1 MLRLR
6 YITHCS
12 QILWI
17 FLSNIYSCHH
27 TFSDFQT
34 WGTVDVKF
42 YIVFSSVCRPAYF
55 GILTLFHLSG
65 RTNSAFN
72 YTYFKWTLMFK
83 SIDASQYFYT
93 DCLTNHLACLLF
105 SSYCHIG
112 IFCNLIYNKSLS
124 SSPAAFSEWSTWK
137 KKLASGTF
145 SQLWSSL
152 FCFLSFLSHPSPYFT
167 RFFCG
172 GLDLTSFY
180 WRFL

>member
-42 YIVFSSVCRPAYF
+42 YIVLLSVCRQAYF
-55 GILTLFHLSG
+55 GILTLFYLSG

-93 DCLTNHLACLLF
+93 DCLTNHMACLLLF
-105 SSYCHIG
+105 SSYCRIG

-137 KKLASGTF
+137 KNLQVGHFPSYD
-145 SQLWSSL
+145 LH
-152 FCFLSFLSHPSPYFT
+152 CFAFFPSFLIPPLIS
-167 RFFCG
+167 
-172 GLDLTSFY
+172 LDSFVVA
-180 WRFL
+180 

>member
-12 QILWI
+12 QILWT
-17 FLSNIYSCHH
+17 FLNNIYSCHH

-42 YIVFSSVCRPAYF
+42 YIVLSSVCRPAYF

-72 YTYFKWTLMFK
+72 YTYFKWTLMSK
-83 SIDASQYFYT
+83 SVDASQYFYT
-93 DCLTNHLACLLF
+93 DCLTNHLACLLLLLF
-105 SSYCHIG
+105 SSHCHTG
-112 IFCNLIYNKSLS
+112 IFCNLTYSISLS

-137 KKLASGTF
+137 KNPRNWDIFPVMIFTVL
-145 SQLWSSL
+145 
-152 FCFLSFLSHPSPYFT
+152 LSFLPFSSLPLFH
-167 RFFCG
+167 
-172 GLDLTSFY
+172 
-180 WRFL
+180 